1 MNFDKIISII
11 KDEAAR
17 LGVSSYELYYM
28 AGEDLSVETLKDDV
42 SAFSSGLSGGL
53 SFRCSVN
60 SRMGYASTELLEPAE
75 VESLVARAVE
85 NANNTEKEDTVGI
98 FAGSPSYEKVNS
110 KPFKATDAATLKA
123 LALELQRETYA
134 ASDKIADGTQSA
146 AVSGSTVVR
155 IYNSNG
161 LSLENTTGVSLAY
174 AMPVV
179 RDGEES
185 QESFEMVE
193 LTDEVSPAEVAKAAV
208 NKALSKLGSAGLE
221 TGKYNVIIDSRS
233 MRSILSA
240 FSSAFS
246 AKNAQLG
253 LSLLAG
259 KEGTSI
265 ASEIVTVTDDPMR
278 PGISMQTPFDAEGVA
293 AHRKAVI
300 EKGVLKTLLHNL
312 ESAKAAGVESTG
324 NASRAGYSS
333 PVGISPYA
341 FCIEAG
347 EYSHDALLALA
358 ENGVYITEVK
368 GLHAGANAVTGDFS
382 IESAGFMIENGKLTR
397 PVKSFTVA
405 GNFFELLGNISALSD
420 EVTVGIS
427 GSFTRFGSPDVLI
440 RDMSIAGK

>member
-98 FAGSPSYEKVNS
+98 FAGSPSYEKVNA

-146 AVSGSTVVR
+146 AVSGSVVVR

-161 LSLENTTGVSLAY
+161 LSLENSTGVSLAY

-193 LTDEVSPAEVAKAAV
+193 LTEEVSPAEVAKAAV
-208 NKALSKLGSAGLE
+208 NKALAKLGSAGLE

-278 PGISMQTPFDAEGVA
+278 PGVSMQTPFDAEGVA

-405 GNFFELLGNISALSD
+405 GNFFELLQNISALSD

>member
-1 MNFDKIISII
+1 
-11 KDEAAR
+11 
-17 LGVSSYELYYM
+17 
-28 AGEDLSVETLKDDV
+28 
-42 SAFSSGLSGGL
+42 
-53 SFRCSVN
+53 
-60 SRMGYASTELLEPAE
+60 
-75 VESLVARAVE
+75 
-85 NANNTEKEDTVGI
+85 
-98 FAGSPSYEKVNS
+98 
-110 KPFKATDAATLKA
+110 
-123 LALELQRETYA
+123 
-134 ASDKIADGTQSA
+134 
-146 AVSGSTVVR
+146 
-155 IYNSNG
+155 
-161 LSLENTTGVSLAY
+161 
-174 AMPVV
+174 
-179 RDGEES
+179 
-185 QESFEMVE
+185 
-193 LTDEVSPAEVAKAAV
+193 
-208 NKALSKLGSAGLE
+208 
-221 TGKYNVIIDSRS
+221 

-265 ASEIVTVTDDPMR
+265 ASEVITLTDDPMR
-278 PGISMQTPFDAEGVA
+278 PGVSMQTPFDAEGVA

-405 GNFFELLGNISALSD
+405 GNFFELLQNVSALSD

>member
-208 NKALSKLGSAGLE
+208 NKALSKLCSAGLE

>member
-1 MNFDKIISII
+1 
-11 KDEAAR
+11 
-17 LGVSSYELYYM
+17 M

-312 ESAKAAGVESTG
+312 ESTKAAGVESTG

>member
-11 KDEAAR
+11 KNEAER

-28 AGEDLSVETLKDDV
+28 SSEDLSVETLKDDV

-60 SRMGYASTELLEPAE
+60 SRMGYASTELLDEAE
-75 VESLVARAVE
+75 VESLVGRAVE
-85 NANNTEKEDTVGI
+85 NASNTEKEDTVGI
-98 FAGSPSYEKVNS
+98 FAGSPSYEKVNA
-110 KPFKATDAATLKA
+110 KPFVATDAATLKA

-134 ASDKIADGTQSA
+134 ATDKIADGTQSA
-146 AVSGSTVVR
+146 AVSGAVTVR

-161 LSLENTTGVSLAY
+161 LSLENQTGVSLAY

-193 LTDEVSPAEVAKAAV
+193 LTDDVSPAEVAKTAV
-208 NKALSKLGSAGLE
+208 GKALAKLGSSGLE

-265 ASEIVTVTDDPMR
+265 ASEIVTLTDDPMR
-278 PGISMQTPFDAEGVA
+278 PGVSMQTPFDAEGVA

-347 EYSHDALLALA
+347 EYSHDALLELA
-358 ENGVYITEVK
+358 GNGVYITEVK

-405 GNFFELLGNISALSD
+405 GNFFELLGNISALSN